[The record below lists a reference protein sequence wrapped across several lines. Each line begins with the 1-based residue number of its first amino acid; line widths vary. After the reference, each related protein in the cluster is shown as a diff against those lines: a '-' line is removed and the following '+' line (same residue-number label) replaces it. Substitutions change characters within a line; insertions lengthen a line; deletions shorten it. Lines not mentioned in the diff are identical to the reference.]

1 MRHVLKKLR
10 FHGNCSLVFFG
21 VPLYESILVSQVLL
35 SAKCVLIFTVC
46 IHTHPL
52 TLLTQ
57 VEDTICSNI
66 WFPAFLL
73 SLSLS
78 FYQFLYQ
85 YLLSFSF
92 TLVGDNLFKQL
103 FSRFPFL
110 RNVQSQRQKQTRL
123 LLKLPLTYRGAPS
136 IIQLHKNPF
145 KELKETENLFKSV
158 KDRFVFP

>member
-35 SAKCVLIFTVC
+35 SAECVLIFTVC

-78 FYQFLYQ
+78 LYLYFFIVLVVFFIHTSGGQFVQ
-85 YLLSFSF
+85 AIVFPLSFSQECPEPETKTGPF
-92 TLVGDNLFKQL
+92 VTQTAIDLQRRTLYHIA
-103 FSRFPFL
+103 
-110 RNVQSQRQKQTRL
+110 SQ
-123 LLKLPLTYRGAPS
+123 
-136 IIQLHKNPF
+136 
-145 KELKETENLFKSV
+145 KS
-158 KDRFVFP
+158 F

>member
-1 MRHVLKKLR
+1 MY
-10 FHGNCSLVFFG
+10 N
-21 VPLYESILVSQVLL
+21 VSQVIELNDEDCVSFL
-35 SAKCVLIFTVC
+35 QIGFYSRVKCVLIFTVC

-57 VEDTICSNI
+57 VEDTICSNR

-78 FYQFLYQ
+78 LY
-85 YLLSFSF
+85 LLLSLSFSF
-92 TLVGDNLFKQL
+92 TLVGDNLSRQL

-110 RNVQSQRQKQTRL
+110 RNVQRQRQKQVRF

-136 IIQLHKNPF
+136 IIQLHKNTF
-145 KELKETENLFKSV
+145 RVMKETENLTNLLKTVKS
-158 KDRFVFP
+158 RFVFP